1 MHKQQQGESTPLSQP
16 RVRTAADDLY
26 AALVAAG
33 VPTDSHESDLYC
45 LSTPESRALVEL
57 SGKRFNRFTSQVDG
71 KAWLDIPF
79 AFTPFWDR
87 VSERARRYAIAN
99 AAPIA

>member
-1 MHKQQQGESTPLSQP
+1 MHKIEQGESKALSQP

-33 VPTDSHESDLYC
+33 IPTDSHESDLYC

-57 SGKRFNRFTSQVDG
+57 SGKSFNRFTSQVDG
-71 KAWLDIPF
+71 KAWLDVPF
-79 AFTPFWDR
+79 TFTPFWDK
-87 VSERARRYAIAN
+87 VRARIAPLT
-99 AAPIA
+99 AQQEAK